1 MNLKSDE
8 SSIAIISKCIAIS
21 NDNDD
26 PLAKLSKAISFHLNL
41 PEYQN
46 ILELLQNTTKI
57 SDRSFLAICL
67 LRFYKNHENIIDQDS
82 TLKIE
87 MVKLFDD
94 IFANEIY
101 KKLKINNKTQTYEK
115 LAQLVEFIEKAES
128 IKFNIDSLQK
138 LKKFKQDFYKYFNG
152 QYKTIITPFLEKDIF
167 EKEMSNIFLTL
178 EDYLKSPNL
187 TTFQE
192 IKNLLVTNIEICKN
206 MDSEYNNMYILR
218 PLEKI
223 LNLINKD
230 FDKNP
235 DSQPSKI
242 LISSSGKKYPLLSPI
257 GTRFNL
263 IVQLKNIEAGKA
275 FNAKVTLTGT
285 SKNINLISERQ
296 HIGKL
301 EGKRTI
307 NLEFTAEVISNEKQM
322 HVNVE
327 VEWENYN
334 QEKLYKKKKLLF
346 NAQRIDIN
354 WNELQEKDP
363 YSIEAVDSED
373 ELIGRDDIL
382 NELYKGLK
390 KKKNINSFYI
400 HGQKRVGK
408 TSIAKALKSK
418 LEKEKEEFTV
428 IYIEAGD
435 SVGTTFQ
442 DTIKNL
448 GNKICKHLK
457 REYRKEL
464 IDIETPIFD
473 DSIQPIVDFLDDV
486 SYELKD
492 KKIVFIF
499 DEFDEISSELYK
511 RSSIGDAFFLTIRSL
526 SNKPFYSFILVGG
539 EKIDFIISIQG
550 EQLNKFDSCRVDYF
564 DKEHWQQFK
573 ELVQKP
579 VQEFIDIT
587 DEAIEKIYNETAG
600 NPFFTNVICKEMLD
614 LAVSK
619 KDTHITN
626 IEVAEAIK
634 KSLQK
639 TETQR
644 FSHFWEDGIRE
655 DNDKEEEISYKR
667 RSVLLALSMIHKNN
681 KSLTQM
687 HIKDQLINE
696 FDANEV
702 EKILKEFVDRKILI
716 ENNDLYKFR
725 INFFKDWL
733 LKYGTEKIIMTLSD
747 EQKIKRRKQEEKE
760 AKVNSQE
767 IKEFIEDYKITYNG
781 RSLTTDDIRAYIEQF
796 ESNINQRI
804 IFDIVKNCTYYDIS
818 NIKIIMKRIFDEI
831 KSYIADEK
839 LPSITYSSGKKIT
852 NVLVSNLD
860 NLGKSSTQYAKYF
873 ADENMILQKNTTETN
888 KILEKIQ
895 NDSNIKFLVFTDDFI
910 GSGSNIID
918 NIKKIKT
925 DYPEVFTKDIY
936 IFIGVITGF
945 LEGKEKIENEL
956 IKLKLKN
963 IKIIIHEP
971 LTEND
976 RCFSDTSKIF
986 TNPQKRKEAENLC
999 WEKGKELVSKNPL
1012 GYGDCQATIVFP
1024 DTCPNNCLPILWKR
1038 TNTFSPLFERKIT

>member
-8 SSIAIISKCIAIS
+8 SPVAIISKCIAIS
-21 NDNDD
+21 NNNED
-26 PLAKLSKAISFHLNL
+26 PLAKLSEAISFHLNL
-41 PEYQN
+41 PKYQN

-67 LRFYKNHENIIDQDS
+67 LRFYKNHENIIDQNS

-128 IKFNIDSLQK
+128 IKLNIDSLQK

-152 QYKTIITPFLEKDIF
+152 QYKTIITPFLEKNIF
-167 EKEMSNIFLTL
+167 ENEMSNIFLSL
-178 EDYLKSPNL
+178 ENYQKKPNL
-187 TTFQE
+187 KTFQE
-192 IKNLLVTNIEICKN
+192 IKNLLDTNIEICKN
-206 MDSEYNNMYILR
+206 MDSEYNNMYILK
-218 PLEKI
+218 PLEQI

-242 LISSSGKKYPLLSPI
+242 IISSSGKRYPLLSPI

-263 IVQLKNIEAGKA
+263 IVQLKNIETGKA

-285 SKNINLISERQ
+285 SKNINLISKKQ

-346 NAQRIDIN
+346 SAQRIDID
-354 WNELQEKDP
+354 WSELQEKDP

-418 LEKEKEEFTV
+418 LEKEKEEFSI

-464 IDIETPIFD
+464 IDIKTPKFD

-486 SYELKD
+486 SYELED

-526 SNKPFYSFILVGG
+526 SNKSFYSFILVGG

-579 VQEFIDIT
+579 VQDFIDIT

-614 LAVSK
+614 LAVNK

-626 IEVAEAIK
+626 IEVDEAIK
-634 KSLQK
+634 RSLQK

-667 RSVLLALSMIHKNN
+667 RSVLLALSMLHKNN

-760 AKVNSQE
+760 AKINSQE

-781 RSLTTDDIRAYIEQF
+781 KILTTDDIRAYLEQF
-796 ESNINQRI
+796 ENNINQRI

-818 NIKIIMKRIFDEI
+818 NVKIIMKRIFDEI

-895 NDSNIKFLVFTDDFI
+895 NDNNIKFLVFTDDFI

-925 DYPEVFTKDIY
+925 NYPEVFTKNIY

-945 LEGKEKIENEL
+945 LEGKEKIENAL

-976 RCFSDTSKIF
+976 KCFSDTSKIF

-999 WEKGKELVSKNPL
+999 WEKGKELISKNPL
-1012 GYGDCQATIVFP
+1012 GYGNCQATVVFP

-1038 TNTFSPLFERKIT
+1038 TNTFNPLFERKIT

>member
-8 SSIAIISKCIAIS
+8 SSVAIISKCIAIS
-21 NDNDD
+21 NDNED
-26 PLAKLSKAISFHLNL
+26 PLAKLSEAISFHLNL
-41 PEYQN
+41 PKYQN

-67 LRFYKNHENIIDQDS
+67 LRFYKNHENIIDQNS

-101 KKLKINNKTQTYEK
+101 KKLKINNKIQTYEK

-128 IKFNIDSLQK
+128 IKLNIDSLQK

-152 QYKTIITPFLEKDIF
+152 QYKTIITPFLEKNIF
-167 EKEMSNIFLTL
+167 ENEMSNIFLSL
-178 EDYLKSPNL
+178 ENYQKKPNL
-187 TTFQE
+187 KTFQE
-192 IKNLLVTNIEICKN
+192 IKNLLDTNIEICKN
-206 MDSEYNNMYILR
+206 MDSEYNNMYILK
-218 PLEKI
+218 PLEQI

-242 LISSSGKKYPLLSPI
+242 IISSSGKRYPLLSPI

-263 IVQLKNIEAGKA
+263 IVQLKNIETGKA

-285 SKNINLISERQ
+285 SKNINLISKKQ

-346 NAQRIDIN
+346 SAQRIDID
-354 WNELQEKDP
+354 WSELQEKDP

-418 LEKEKEEFTV
+418 LEKEKEEFSI

-464 IDIETPIFD
+464 IDIKTPKFD

-486 SYELKD
+486 SYELED

-526 SNKPFYSFILVGG
+526 SNKSFYSFILVGG

-579 VQEFIDIT
+579 VQDFIDIT

-614 LAVSK
+614 LAVNK

-626 IEVAEAIK
+626 IEVDEAIK
-634 KSLQK
+634 RSLQK

-667 RSVLLALSMIHKNN
+667 RSVLLALSMLHKNN

-760 AKVNSQE
+760 AKINSQE

-781 RSLTTDDIRAYIEQF
+781 KILTTDDIRAYLEQF
-796 ESNINQRI
+796 ENNINQRI

-818 NIKIIMKRIFDEI
+818 NVKIIMKRIFDEI

-895 NDSNIKFLVFTDDFI
+895 NDNNIKFLVFTDDFI

-925 DYPEVFTKDIY
+925 NYPEVFTKNIY

-945 LEGKEKIENEL
+945 LEGKEKIENAL

-976 RCFSDTSKIF
+976 KCFSDTSKIF

-999 WEKGKELVSKNPL
+999 WEKGKKLISKNPL
-1012 GYGDCQATIVFP
+1012 GYGNCQATVVFP

-1038 TNTFSPLFERKIT
+1038 TNTFNPLFERKIT

>member
-1 MNLKSDE
+1 MDVKSDE
-8 SSIAIISKCIAIS
+8 NSIVIISKCIAIS
-21 NDNDD
+21 NDYED
-26 PLAKLSKAISFHLNL
+26 PLAKLSKTISFHLSL

-57 SDRSFLAICL
+57 SDRNFLAICL
-67 LRFYKNHENIIDQDS
+67 LRFYKNHESIIENDA
-82 TLKIE
+82 TLKRE
-87 MVKLFDD
+87 MLKLFDD
-94 IFANEIY
+94 IFGNELY
-101 KKLKINNKTQTYEK
+101 KKLNINNKTQTYEK
-115 LAQLVEFIEKAES
+115 LPLLIQFIENAES
-128 IKFNIDSLQK
+128 IKLNIDSLQK

-152 QYKTIITPFLEKDIF
+152 QYQTIITPFLEKNIF

-178 EDYLKSPNL
+178 ENYLKNPNL
-187 TTFQE
+187 KNFQE
-192 IKNLLVTNIEICKN
+192 IKNLLVTNIEICKK
-206 MDSEYNNMYILR
+206 MDSEYNNMYILK
-218 PLEKI
+218 PLEQI
-223 LNLINKD
+223 LDLINKD

-242 LISSSGKKYPLLSPI
+242 IISSSGKKYPLLSPI
-257 GTRFNL
+257 GTKFNL
-263 IVQLKNIEAGKA
+263 IVQLKNIETGKA
-275 FNAKVTLTGT
+275 FNAKLTLTST
-285 SKNINLISERQ
+285 SKNINLISDRQ
-296 HIGKL
+296 HIGEL

-307 NLEFTAEVISNEKQM
+307 NLEFTAEIISNEKQM
-322 HVNVE
+322 SVDVE

-346 NAQRIDIN
+346 NAQRIDVD
-354 WNELQEKDP
+354 WKELQEKDA

-442 DTIKNL
+442 DTIKNI

-457 REYRKEL
+457 REYKKEL
-464 IDIETPIFD
+464 IDIEVPKFD

-511 RSSIGDAFFLTIRSL
+511 RSSIGDAFFLTMRSL

-579 VQEFIDIT
+579 VQGFIDIT

-600 NPFFTNVICKEMLD
+600 NPFFTNVICKEILD
-614 LAVSK
+614 LAVNK
-619 KDTHITN
+619 KDTHVTD
-626 IEVAEAIK
+626 IEVNEAIE

-667 RSVLLALSMIHKNN
+667 RSILLSLSMLHNKN
-681 KSLTQM
+681 KSLTQI
-687 HIKDQLINE
+687 HIKDQLVNE

-733 LKYGTEKIIMTLSD
+733 LKYGAEKIIMTLSD
-747 EQKIKRRKQEEKE
+747 EQKIKCRKQEEKE
-760 AKVNSQE
+760 AKINSQE
-767 IKEFIEDYKITYNG
+767 IKEFIEKYKITYNG
-781 RSLTTDDIRAYIEQF
+781 KNLTTDDIRAYLEQF

-804 IFDIVKNCTYYDIS
+804 IFDIIKNCTYYDIS

-831 KSYIADEK
+831 KSYIANKK
-839 LPSITYSSGKKIT
+839 LSSITYSSGKKIT

-873 ADENMILQKNTTETN
+873 ADENMILQKNTTEIN
-888 KILEKIQ
+888 KVLEKIQ
-895 NDSNIKFLVFTDDFI
+895 NDSDIKFLIFTDDFI
-910 GSGSNIID
+910 GSGANIID

-925 DYPEVFTKDIY
+925 DYPEIFTKELY

-945 LEGKEKIENEL
+945 LEGKEKIEKEL
-956 IKLKLKN
+956 IKLNLEN

-971 LTEND
+971 LTESD

-999 WEKGKELVSKNPL
+999 WEKGKELVSKDPL
-1012 GYGDCQATIVFP
+1012 GFGDCQATIVFP
-1024 DTCPNNCLPILWKR
+1024 DTCPNNCLPILWKS
-1038 TNTFSPLFERKIT
+1038 TNTFNPLFERKIT